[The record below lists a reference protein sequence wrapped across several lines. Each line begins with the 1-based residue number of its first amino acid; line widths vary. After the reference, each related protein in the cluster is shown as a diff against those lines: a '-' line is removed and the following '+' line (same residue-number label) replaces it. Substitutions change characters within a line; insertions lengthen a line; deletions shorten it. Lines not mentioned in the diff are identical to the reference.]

1 MSEQEL
7 IMVTDQAGHPLF
19 TASRNRVHAE
29 GLWHETFHCF
39 VVNREQRIVLLQERA
54 TEKKDF
60 PNCLDITAAG
70 HLLAGETVADGVRE
84 LEEELGLVRTMD
96 QLEHVGIFLEELT
109 LPGFID
115 RERTQVF
122 LTESNQAISDY
133 HLQATEV
140 KRLVAFSFDAFA
152 TLGDET
158 TTEVVSIE
166 GERFGRNRFVPHP
179 PEYWAMVER
188 SIEQSSM

>member
-1 MSEQEL
+1 
-7 IMVTDQAGHPLF
+7 MVTDQAGHPLF

-54 TEKKDF
+54 TGKKDF

-188 SIEQSSM
+188 IIEQSSM